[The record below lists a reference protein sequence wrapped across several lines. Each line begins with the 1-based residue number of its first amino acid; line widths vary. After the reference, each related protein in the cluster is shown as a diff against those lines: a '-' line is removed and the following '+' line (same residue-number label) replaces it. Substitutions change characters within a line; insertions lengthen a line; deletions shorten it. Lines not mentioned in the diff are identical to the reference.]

1 MKELFIVRHGQT
13 DFNKARIIQGRG
25 IDSSLNEKGNWQAKQ
40 FYEHYKNENFEV
52 AVISEL
58 KRTFESLKPF
68 IDDGLEHIKTS
79 NIDEISWGEYEG
91 KPSDKNL
98 LDYYKS
104 ITDQWKNGKYDVA
117 VKGGE
122 TILELAARLENFI
135 KEVEEM
141 PNEKILVCTH
151 GRTLRCLMC
160 LLLDKPLSEM
170 DKIQHR
176 NLTLYHVKQNGE
188 NWELLK
194 ANDVGHLEN

>member
-13 DFNKARIIQGRG
+13 DFNKARILQGRG
-25 IDSSLNEKGNWQAKQ
+25 IDSSLNEKGNWQAQQ
-40 FYEHYKNENFEV
+40 FYEAYKGEGFEV
-52 AVISEL
+52 VITSAL
-58 KRTFESLKPF
+58 KRTHESVKPF
-68 IDDGLEHIKTS
+68 LAANLNHIVTS

-104 ITDQWKNGKYDVA
+104 VTDQWRNGKYDVA

-122 TILELAARLENFI
+122 TILALSDRLQKFI
-135 KEVEEM
+135 DDVEIME
-141 PNEKILVCTH
+141 PSKILVCTH

-160 LLLDKPLSEM
+160 MLLKKPLSEM

-194 ANDVGHLEN
+194 ANDVGHLE

>member
-40 FYEHYKNENFEV
+40 FYESYKNEGFEV
-52 AVISEL
+52 VITSEL
-58 KRTFESLKPF
+58 KRTHESVKPF
-68 IDDGLEHIKTS
+68 IDVKLKQIVTS
-79 NIDEISWGEYEG
+79 DIDEISWGEYEG

-104 ITDQWKNGKYDVA
+104 VTNQWKNGKYDVA

-122 TILELAARLENFI
+122 TILELSNRLKKFI
-135 KEVEEM
+135 GEIEQM
-141 PNEKILVCTH
+141 PQSKILICTH

-176 NLTLYHVKQNGE
+176 NLTLYHVKQNGDG
-188 NWELLK
+188 WEMLK
-194 ANDVGHLEN
+194 ANDVGHLEK